1 MTDVKPRFTGRQM
14 LAAILA
20 PLLCL
25 HGPAAQAQRQWSK
38 AGHWYVFMDPGDN
51 CFMVDSFEGGWM
63 FGLSLTSERKSG
75 AILAG
80 PVPFALDSQPDI
92 TWTTSDGTSFSGQAI
107 VRPLDGGGKRILTLA
122 PGEFMTKMETSTS
135 VRINGPEGEL
145 VGLNLTEMPAGIAEL
160 RRCMTELIKLDTG
173 TGQPATVKPVAKNLA
188 SVVTADDYPAA
199 ARRSEASG
207 RTSVALTISAHGL
220 VSDCSVTASSGNVDL
235 DAATCR
241 LMQRRARFTP
251 ATDAAGKATGARY
264 ETSVVWQIPPS

>member
-1 MTDVKPRFTGRQM
+1 MTDVKPRFIGRRM

-25 HGPAAQAQRQWSK
+25 PVPAAQAQRQWST
-38 AGHWYVFMDPGDN
+38 AGHWYIFMDPGDN
-51 CFMVDSFEGGWM
+51 CFAIDSFEGGWL
-63 FGLSLTSERKSG
+63 FGLSLTTERKG
-75 AILAG
+75 IVILGG
-80 PVPFALDSQPDI
+80 PVPYAVDSRPDI
-92 TWTTSDGTSFSGQAI
+92 TWTASDGTGFSGPVVVA
-107 VRPLDGGGKRILTLA
+107 PLSGGGKRMFALA
-122 PGEFMTKMETSTS
+122 TGEFMTQMETATS
-135 VRINGPEGEL
+135 VRIDGPDGKVVSLEMTGTAAAL
-145 VGLNLTEMPAGIAEL
+145 VEL

-188 SVVTADDYPAA
+188 SVVGADDYPAA
-199 ARRSEASG
+199 ALRSEASG

-235 DAATCR
+235 DTATCR

-264 ETSVVWQIPPS
+264 ETSVNWQIPRS